1 LHLGAVDVRQGQEK
15 EIIRILVPVAI
26 NRCIYNRRSA
36 SLHVNF
42 TFFLGENKP
51 EISENE
57 KWAGTVT
64 YPYIAKKIKGRHKAC
79 PYGKKWAGIKPAP
92 TENKQA
98 GKDV

>member
-26 NRCIYNRRSA
+26 NRCINNRKSA
-36 SLHVNF
+36 SLHVDF

-57 KWAGTVT
+57 KWAGTET
-64 YPYIAKKIKGRHKAC
+64 CPYIAKKIKGRHKAC
-79 PYGKKWAGIKPAP
+79 PYEKTRLKTRPRR
-92 TENKQA
+92 N
-98 GKDV
+98 